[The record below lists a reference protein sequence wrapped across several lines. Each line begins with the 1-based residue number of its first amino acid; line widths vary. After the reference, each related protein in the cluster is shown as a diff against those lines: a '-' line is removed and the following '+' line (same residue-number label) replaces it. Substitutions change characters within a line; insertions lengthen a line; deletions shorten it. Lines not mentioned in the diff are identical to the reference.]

1 MLKDIDLKKNVYE
14 LTETYPE
21 LIDIL
26 KEMGFLG
33 VANPLARRTVG
44 KLTTIPQGSKKRG
57 KDQRK
62 NSRRFK
68 QAVKCRTLFFISL
81 PFDGCLF

>member
-1 MLKDIDLKKNVYE
+1 MKEIDLSKSVYE

-33 VANPLARRTVG
+33 VGNPIARKTLGRV
-44 KLTTIPQGSKKRG
+44 TTIPQGCQKQG
-57 KDQRK
+57 KDLAEVVKKLEEKGFQA
-62 NSRRFK
+62 K
-68 QAVKCRTLFFISL
+68 Q
-81 PFDGCLF
+81 